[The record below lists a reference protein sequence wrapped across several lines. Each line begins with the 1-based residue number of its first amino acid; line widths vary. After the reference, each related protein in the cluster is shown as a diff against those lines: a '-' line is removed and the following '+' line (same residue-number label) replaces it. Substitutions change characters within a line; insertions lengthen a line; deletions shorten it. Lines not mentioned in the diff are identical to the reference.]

1 MADDA
6 RDRSGENRSRRLRD
20 RIGGSGGGTERDRGQ
35 QRPRAVYV
43 VLAIGVVSL
52 LILLLVIYF
61 SSDRD
66 LPEQPICTTVG
77 VHDAQ
82 TAVLEG
88 RISRITLAYDD
99 TAAPPSA
106 DNWGP
111 VLARLDYT
119 DGQCANL
126 PQGIERQD
134 QIYLLLGTIVVFN
147 DITESTQVEITYDRS
162 TALDPSLFATPTL
175 PPTMTP
181 EPTETP
187 QPTATPSPTPA
198 PTPSGPLFGPILP
211 APPPA
216 STPVATPGA

>member
-1 MADDA
+1 MADEA
-6 RDRSGENRSRRLRD
+6 RDLSGEHRSRRLRD
-20 RIGGSGGGTERDRGQ
+20 RIASGGGDSAGGDH
-35 QRPRAVYV
+35 QRPKAVYV

-52 LILLLVIYF
+52 LVLLLVIYF

-77 VHDAQ
+77 VQDAQ

-106 DNWGP
+106 SNWGP

-134 QIYLLLGTIVVFN
+134 QIYLLLGTIIVFN

-211 APPPA
+211 EGPPA
-216 STPVATPGA
+216 STPVATPGT